1 MNAYNY
7 GREMMLTKRQ
17 MDKYSDVLLWGLKT
31 ARKKNFKK
39 NEVILVQ
46 FDLPAIKL
54 AEILQGKFLD
64 MGMNPVLRLGETP
77 IMEHNFYKKANN
89 KQLVFLAPGQKEIC
103 KGLNGRI
110 YLRAPES
117 LTHLSNIDP
126 NKIGKAAVARKPLL
140 DIMRKREEAGIFGW
154 TICILPT
161 EELAK
166 QAKLSLRQYT
176 NQVIRAC
183 YLDKANPVQA
193 WKDIYKEAMNIKKW
207 MNSMD
212 VNYYHIESE
221 TIDLKVRPGKKRRW
235 LGVSGHNIPSF
246 EIFLSPDCRGT
257 EGIYF
262 ADQPSFRSGNYV
274 EGVRLTFK
282 KGSVVK
288 TEAKKGVEFT
298 VKQLS
303 MDKGACRVGE
313 FSLTDK
319 RFSRI
324 NKFMAN
330 TLYDENYGGRF
341 GNCHL
346 AVGSSYTDTYDGD
359 PGKLTKEMKRKLGF
373 NDSALHWD
381 LVNTENKTV
390 IAHLSSG
397 KKAVIYENGMFKY

>member
-1 MNAYNY
+1 
-7 GREMMLTKRQ
+7 MLTKRQ
-17 MDKYSDVLLWGLKT
+17 IDKYSDVLLWGLKT

-39 NEVILVQ
+39 DEVVLIQ

-154 TICILPT
+154 TICMLPT

-298 VKQLS
+298 TKQLS

-390 IAHLSSG
+390 IAHLNSG

>member
-1 MNAYNY
+1 
-7 GREMMLTKRQ
+7 MLTKKQ
-17 MDKYSDVLLWGLKT
+17 IDKYSDVLLWGLKT

-39 NEVILVQ
+39 DEVVLIQ

-117 LTHLSNIDP
+117 LTHLSDIDP
-126 NKIGKAAVARKPLL
+126 KKIGKAAVARKPLM
-140 DIMRKREEAGIFGW
+140 DILRKREEAGIFGW
-154 TICILPT
+154 TICMLPT

-183 YLDKANPVQA
+183 YLDKAVPVQA
-193 WKDIYKEAMNIKKW
+193 WKSIYKETMIIKKW
-207 MNSMD
+207 LNSMD
-212 VNYYHIESE
+212 VKYYHIGSE
-221 TIDLKVRPGKKRRW
+221 TIDLKVKPGKKRRW

-246 EIFLSPDCRGT
+246 EIFLSPDWRGT
-257 EGIYF
+257 EGVYY

-288 TEAKKGVEFT
+288 TEAKKGAEFT
-298 VKQLS
+298 KKQLL

-324 NKFMAN
+324 DRFMAN

-390 IAHLSSG
+390 TAHLSSG
-397 KKAVIYENGMFKY
+397 KKAVIYENGIFKY

>member
-1 MNAYNY
+1 MNAYNF
-7 GREMMLTKRQ
+7 GRKMMLTKRQ
-17 MDKYSDVLLWGLKT
+17 IDKYSDVLLWGLKT

-39 NEVILVQ
+39 DEVILVQ

-154 TICILPT
+154 TICMLPT

-183 YLDKANPVQA
+183 YLDKVNPIQA
-193 WKDIYKEAMNIKKW
+193 WKDIYKEAMIIKKW

-212 VNYYHIESE
+212 VNYYYIESE
-221 TIDLKVRPGKKRRW
+221 TIDLKVEPGKKRRW

-246 EIFLSPDCRGT
+246 EIFISPDWRGT
-257 EGIYF
+257 EGVYF

-298 VKQLS
+298 KKQIL

-381 LVNTENKTV
+381 LVNTEDKTV
-390 IAHLSSG
+390 IAHLGSG

>member
-1 MNAYNY
+1 
-7 GREMMLTKRQ
+7 MLTKRQ
-17 MDKYSDVLLWGLKT
+17 TDKYSDVMLWGLKT

-39 NEVILVQ
+39 NEVVLVQ

-64 MGMNPVLRLGETP
+64 MGINPVLRLGETP

-154 TICILPT
+154 TICMLPT
-161 EELAK
+161 DELAK

-176 NQVIRAC
+176 NQVIKAC

-193 WKDIYKEAMNIKKW
+193 WKDIYKEAINIKKW

-246 EIFLSPDCRGT
+246 EIFLSPDWRGT

-282 KGSVVK
+282 KGLVVK

-298 VKQLS
+298 IKQLS

-359 PGKLTKEMKRKLGF
+359 PRKLTKEIKRKLGF